1 MYSHILVPIDS
12 TELSKRAVQSA
23 VDLASQFG
31 SKITLFHAA
40 PSEVWHMY
48 AESVAYSGQYLA
60 TFREDM
66 KRNAERLLNDAAK
79 GISTK
84 LETDYVHSDNPAGAI
99 VSAAERLKCDLIIMA
114 SHGHKGVK
122 GMLLG
127 SETQK
132 VLTHTNLPVLVV
144 R

>member
-12 TELSKRAVQSA
+12 TELSKKAVQTA
-23 VDLASQFG
+23 AAMAKQFD

-48 AESVAYSGQYLA
+48 AESVAYSGQYLE
-60 TFREDM
+60 TFRDEM
-66 KRNAERLLNDAAK
+66 KRNAESLLSEAAK
-79 GISTK
+79 TISVK
-84 LETDYVHSDNPAGAI
+84 VSTDYVHSDNPADAV
-99 VSAAERLKCDLIIMA
+99 VSAAKRLNCDLIVMA
-114 SHGHKGVK
+114 SHGHKGIK
-122 GMLLG
+122 GLLLG
-127 SETQK
+127 SETHK

>member
-1 MYSHILVPIDS
+1 MYNHILVPIDS
-12 TELSKRAVQSA
+12 TELSKKAIRSA
-23 VDLASQFG
+23 TTMASQFG

-48 AESVAYSGQYLA
+48 AESVAYSGQYLE
-60 TFREDM
+60 TFREEM

-79 GISTK
+79 TTSVKVG
-84 LETDYVHSDNPAGAI
+84 TDYVHSDNPAEAI
-99 VSAAERLKCDLIIMA
+99 VSAAKRLNCDLIVMA

-122 GMLLG
+122 GILLG
-127 SETQK
+127 SETHK
-132 VLTHTNLPVLVV
+132 VLAHTDLPVLVV